1 MDSLKGTLISVVIF
15 ALLIIPTLMDV
26 MGLGIVNS
34 QLNKVGAEMIQVIGS
49 SSNKDANVT
58 KAIEIAD
65 KNYKIKVELFDA
77 DVTGNPP
84 ISDYEFGDKVGVRLT
99 KTITRFID
107 CQDTEVG
114 EGCLADFETTER
126 VLITKRE

>member
-58 KAIEIAD
+58 KAIKIAD
-65 KNYKIKVELFDA
+65 ENYKIKVELFDPE
-77 DVTGNPP
+77 VSGNPP

-99 KTITRFID
+99 KTITRFLD